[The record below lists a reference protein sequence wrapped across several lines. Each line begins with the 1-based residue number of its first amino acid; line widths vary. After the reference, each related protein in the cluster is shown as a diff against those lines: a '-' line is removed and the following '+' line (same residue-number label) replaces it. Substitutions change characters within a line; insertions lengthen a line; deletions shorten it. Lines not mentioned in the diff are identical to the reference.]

1 MINSEILDKLLPIS
15 EEEREILLNGSS
27 INQSRYMES
36 GSTVINS
43 EKLLEQ
49 GKLIAIRPHPRF
61 IDFPPHSHDYVEVVY
76 MCKGETLHIING
88 NPVTLK
94 TGELLFLS
102 ADAVQEIK
110 CAGENDIA
118 VNFVILPQFFDKVL
132 EMLGEEETP
141 LKNFVI
147 SSLSKKNGENSYLHF
162 KVADILTVQNLI
174 ENLIFN
180 LISDKRG
187 KRNVNQTTMG
197 LLLIELINYT
207 DRLSLQQTTDNILL
221 DVFRYIEENYSRGS
235 LGELAKILH
244 YDLYWLSREIKRLT
258 GKTFTELTQEKR
270 LSQAAFLLK
279 TTKINVA
286 DISVAVG
293 YENISYFHRLFSAKF
308 GLSPRKY
315 RSAAISAN
323 KDTFLN

>member
-1 MINSEILDKLLPIS
+1 MINSAILDKLLPIS
-15 EEEREILLNGSS
+15 EEEKEILSNGSS
-27 INQSRYMES
+27 INQSRYMEN

-61 IDFPPHSHDYVEVVY
+61 IDFPPHTHDYIEVVY
-76 MCKGETLHIING
+76 MCKGCTEHIING
-88 NPVTLK
+88 NVVILNE
-94 TGELLFLS
+94 GELLFLG
-102 ADAVQEIK
+102 ANAVQEIK

-132 EMLGEEETP
+132 TMLGEEETP

-147 SSLSKKNGENSYLHF
+147 NSLSKKNGENSYLHF
-162 KVADILTVQNLI
+162 KVADILTVQNLV

-197 LLLIELINYT
+197 LLLIELINNT
-207 DRLSLQQTTDNILL
+207 DRLSLQQPTDNILL
-221 DVFRYIEENYSRGS
+221 EVFRYIEENYSRGS

-315 RSAAISAN
+315 RSVVLAAN
-323 KDTFLN
+323 KDTF